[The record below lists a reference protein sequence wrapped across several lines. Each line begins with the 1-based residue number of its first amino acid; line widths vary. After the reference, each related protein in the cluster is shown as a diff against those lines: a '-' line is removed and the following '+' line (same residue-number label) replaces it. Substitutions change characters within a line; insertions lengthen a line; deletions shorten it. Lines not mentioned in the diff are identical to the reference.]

1 MYTPAAFRLE
11 DLPTL
16 HAQMTQTPLA
26 IVVSHDDNGLQASHL
41 PLLLV
46 PGDGP
51 FGTLKGHFA
60 KANPQWKTLQAGG
73 EILVIF
79 PGEQA
84 YISPG
89 YYPSKAEHGKAVP
102 TWNYIAIHAYGHAE
116 TFDAPE
122 RLRPLLHEL
131 TAKHEQGR
139 AQPWTLDEAPPA
151 YIDSMLR
158 AIVGF
163 EMRIERLEGKWKL
176 GQNRDKTDYDSVRA
190 NLAGSGL
197 ANVAELAV
205 RMTPHPAS

>member
-1 MYTPAAFRLE
+1 MYTPAAFREE

-16 HAQMTQTPLA
+16 HQQMAQTPLA
-26 IVVSHDDNGLQASHL
+26 IIVSHDENGLQASHL

-46 PGDGP
+46 PGEGR

-60 KANPQWKTLQAGG
+60 KANPQWKTLQAGA
-73 EILVIF
+73 EVLVIF
-79 PGEQA
+79 SGEQA

-102 TWNYIAIHAYGHAE
+102 TWNYIAIHAHGRAE
-116 TFDAPE
+116 TFDDPQ
-122 RLRPLLHEL
+122 RLRPLLEDLTHRHE
-131 TAKHEQGR
+131 AGR
-139 AQPWTLDEAPPA
+139 TQPWTIDEAPPT

-163 EMRIERLEGKWKL
+163 ELPIERIEGKWKL

-190 NLAGSGL
+190 NLAASGL
-197 ANVAELAV
+197 NNEAELAA
-205 RMTPHPAS
+205 RMPPHGSQ

>member
-1 MYTPAAFRLE
+1 MYTPAAFRIE

-16 HAQMTQTPLA
+16 HAQMAQTPLA
-26 IVVSHDDNGLQASHL
+26 IVVSQDENGMQASHL

-102 TWNYIAIHAYGHAE
+102 TWNYIAIHAYGQAE
-116 TFDAPE
+116 TFDTPE

-163 EMRIERLEGKWKL
+163 ELRIERLEGKWKL
-176 GQNRDKTDYDSVRA
+176 GQNRDKTDYDSVRSH
-190 NLAGSGL
+190 LAGSGL
-197 ANVAELAV
+197 SNEAELAA
-205 RMTPHPAS
+205 RMPPHANS

>member
-1 MYTPAAFRLE
+1 MYTPAAFREE

-16 HAQMTQTPLA
+16 HAQMVQTPLA
-26 IVVSHDDNGLQASHL
+26 ILVSHDETGMQASHL

-46 PGDGP
+46 PGAGR

-60 KANPQWKTLQAGG
+60 KANPQWKSFQAGA
-73 EILVIF
+73 EVLVIF

-102 TWNYIAIHAYGHAE
+102 TWNYIAIHAYGRAE
-116 TFDAPE
+116 TFDDPQ
-122 RLRPLLHEL
+122 RLHALLSEL
-131 TAKHEQGR
+131 TALHEHSR
-139 AQPWTLDEAPPA
+139 AQPWALDEAPPT

-163 EMRIERLEGKWKL
+163 ELPIERLEGKWKL
-176 GQNRDKTDYDSVRA
+176 GQNRDKPDYDSVRE
-190 NLAGSGL
+190 NLASSGL
-197 ANVAELAV
+197 TNEAELAA
-205 RMTPHPAS
+205 RMPPHGAQ

>member
-1 MYTPAAFRLE
+1 MYTPAAFREE

-16 HAQMTQTPLA
+16 HAQMVQTPLA
-26 IVVSHDDNGLQASHL
+26 ILVSHDENGMQASHL

-46 PGDGP
+46 PGEGRL
-51 FGTLKGHFA
+51 GTLKGHFA
-60 KANPQWKTLQAGG
+60 KANPHWKSFQAGA
-73 EILVIF
+73 EVLVIF

-102 TWNYIAIHAYGHAE
+102 TWNYIAIHAYGHAD
-116 TFDAPE
+116 TFDDPQ
-122 RLRPLLHEL
+122 RLRQLLGEL
-131 TAKHEQGR
+131 TQRHEQGR

-163 EMRIERLEGKWKL
+163 ELPIERLEGKWKL

-197 ANVAELAV
+197 NNEAELAA
-205 RMTPHPAS
+205 RMPPHAST

>member
-26 IVVSHDDNGLQASHL
+26 IVVSHDENGMQASHL
-41 PLLLV
+41 PLLVV

-102 TWNYIAIHAYGHAE
+102 TWNYIAIHAYGQAE
-116 TFDAPE
+116 TFDTPE

-131 TAKHEQGR
+131 THKHEHRR

-163 EMRIERLEGKWKL
+163 ELRIERLEGKWKL
-176 GQNRDKTDYDSVRA
+176 GQNRDKNDYDSVRS

-197 ANVAELAV
+197 SNEAELAA
-205 RMTPHPAS
+205 RMPPHANS

>member
-1 MYTPAAFRLE
+1 MYTPASFRQE

-16 HAQMTQTPLA
+16 HQQMVQTPLA
-26 IVVSHDDNGLQASHL
+26 IVLSHDESGLQASHL

-46 PGDGP
+46 PGEGR

-60 KANPQWKTLQAGG
+60 KANPQWQTLQTGA
-73 EILVIF
+73 EVLVIF

-102 TWNYIAIHAYGHAE
+102 TWNYIAIHAHGRAE
-116 TFDAPE
+116 TFDDPE
-122 RLRPLLHEL
+122 RLRQLLTEL
-131 TAKHEQGR
+131 THRHEQGR
-139 AQPWTLDEAPPA
+139 AQPWTIDEAPPA

-163 EMRIERLEGKWKL
+163 ELPIERIEGKWKL
-176 GQNRDKTDYDSVRA
+176 GQNRDKTDYDNVRA

-197 ANVAELAV
+197 ANEAELAA
-205 RMTPHPAS
+205 RMAPHGSQ

>member
-1 MYTPAAFRLE
+1 
-11 DLPTL
+11 
-16 HAQMTQTPLA
+16 
-26 IVVSHDDNGLQASHL
+26 
-41 PLLLV
+41 LV
-46 PGDGP
+46 PGAGP

-60 KANPQWKTLQAGG
+60 KANPQWKGFQAGA
-73 EILVIF
+73 EVLVIF
-79 PGEQA
+79 PGEQG

-102 TWNYIAIHAYGHAE
+102 TWNYIAIHAYGHAD
-116 TFDAPE
+116 TFDDPQ
-122 RLRPLLHEL
+122 RLRQLLGEL
-131 TAKHEQGR
+131 TQRHEQGR

-163 EMRIERLEGKWKL
+163 ELPIERLEGKWKL

-197 ANVAELAV
+197 NNEAELAA
-205 RMTPHPAS
+205 RMPPHAST

>member
-1 MYTPAAFRLE
+1 MYTPAAFREE

-16 HAQMTQTPLA
+16 HAQMVQTPLA
-26 IVVSHDDNGLQASHL
+26 ILVSQDENGMQASHL

-46 PGDGP
+46 PGAGNL
-51 FGTLKGHFA
+51 GTLKGHFA
-60 KANPQWKTLQAGG
+60 KANPQWKTFQAGA
-73 EILVIF
+73 EVLVIF

-102 TWNYIAIHAYGHAE
+102 TWNYIAIHAYGQAE
-116 TFDAPE
+116 TFDDPE
-122 RLRPLLHEL
+122 RLRLLLSEL
-131 TAKHEQGR
+131 TAHHEQGR

-163 EMRIERLEGKWKL
+163 ELPIERLEGKWKL
-176 GQNRDKTDYDSVRA
+176 GQNRDRTDYDSVRA

-197 ANVAELAV
+197 SNEAQLAA
-205 RMTPHPAS
+205 RMPPHGSQ